1 MYWKSASY
9 YKANATFFPGNMRFH
24 ISTLEKKSACRPLI
38 CLATSAIV
46 SFAWDNMQQQII
58 IIIIIANAVKVAE
71 LDKPE
76 TCKA

>member
-1 MYWKSASY
+1 
-9 YKANATFFPGNMRFH
+9 
-24 ISTLEKKSACRPLI
+24 
-38 CLATSAIV
+38 V
-46 SFAWDNMQQQII
+46 DNMQQQI